1 MTVVICPSA
10 DGEPTPEWATALAA
24 QRRDVILV
32 APAVGVFWVA
42 HTAMALRDLQS
53 PIVLVAYGAA
63 TALVPTVGFAARSS
77 RKPVS
82 AYILVDGPLPSAEH
96 RTTDWPDA
104 PVTCVCDADSDMA
117 HQAQLRGWQVV
128 SGDISDA
135 VTAASAT

>member
-10 DGEPTPEWATALAA
+10 DGEATPEWAASLAA
-24 QRRDVILV
+24 KRRDVTLV
-32 APAVGVFWVA
+32 PPAVGVFWVA
-42 HTAMALRDLQS
+42 HTAMALRELQQ

-63 TALVPTVGFAARSS
+63 TALVPTVGFAARAS
-77 RKPVS
+77 RRPVS
-82 AYILVDGPLPSAEH
+82 AYVLVDGPLPSAEH

-117 HQAQLRGWQVV
+117 RQAQLRGWQVT

-135 VTAASAT
+135 VIAAAAT